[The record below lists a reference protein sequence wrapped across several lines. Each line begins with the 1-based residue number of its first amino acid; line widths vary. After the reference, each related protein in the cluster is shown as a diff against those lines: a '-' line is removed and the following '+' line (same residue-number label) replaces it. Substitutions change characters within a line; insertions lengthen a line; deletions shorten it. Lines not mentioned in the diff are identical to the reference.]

1 MKEYVVTFSEG
12 EALTVKAEFV
22 DANSVAFVFTNASG
36 TIAVIPNNGRV
47 LHIVL
52 KEEAAPVVEP
62 EPVAEEPAAEEPQ
75 PPVSEEPIAEAPAEP
90 EEPQGEVFE

>member
-22 DANSVAFVFTNASG
+22 DANSVAFVFTSTDG

-47 LHIVL
+47 LHIVM
-52 KEEAAPVVEP
+52 KEEAAPVVK
-62 EPVAEEPAAEEPQ
+62 EPAPEEPQ
-75 PPVSEEPIAEAPAEP
+75 PPISEETVAESPVEP
-90 EEPQGEVFE
+90 VEPQGEVLE